1 MGQQQKTLVL
11 VARAL
16 TVCKVGEFSCVFDV
30 CKVHFFC
37 SQAINFEVG
46 HILRFWFLCESMQ
59 NDDLDLTWFVG

>member
-16 TVCKVGEFSCVFDV
+16 TVCKVGECSCVFDV
-30 CKVHFFC
+30 CKVLFFC

-46 HILRFWFLCESMQ
+46 HILRFCFFANECKMM
-59 NDDLDLTWFVG
+59 T